1 MELRARLLV
10 ATTVRRRPRARRR
23 YAARAPALLG
33 LQPLLQQ
40 RFTQSGL
47 VRRLRGLRPIRPAL
61 RASLRLRRYPE
72 RAPASPAGDEPR
84 AVLPPHRRDHPP
96 DPHRD
101 RGALRLR
108 RLVRRPARASES
120 CHRDAA
126 RAPLSRRPA
135 IVPVRQPDRPG
146 HLRVL
151 AAPHAAAL
159 RAALRRGDL
168 VRVAA
173 P

>member
-10 ATTVRRRPRARRR
+10 ATAVRRRSRARRR

-47 VRRLRGLRPIRPAL
+47 VRGLHGLRPIRPAL

-96 DPHRD
+96 GPHRE
-101 RGALRLR
+101 RGPLPLR
-108 RLVRRPARASES
+108 RS
-120 CHRDAA
+120 A
-126 RAPLSRRPA
+126 RAPGPGLRPPAPAPLPRRPA
-135 IVPVRQPDRPG
+135 IVTVRQPDRPG
-146 HLRVL
+146 LLRVL
-151 AAPHAAAL
+151 AAAHAAAL
-159 RAALRRGDL
+159 R
-168 VRVAA
+168 
-173 P
+173 